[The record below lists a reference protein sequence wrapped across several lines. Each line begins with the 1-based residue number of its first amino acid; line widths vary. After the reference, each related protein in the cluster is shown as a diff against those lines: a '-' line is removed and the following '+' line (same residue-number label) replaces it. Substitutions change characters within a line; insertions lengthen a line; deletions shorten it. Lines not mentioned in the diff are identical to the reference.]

1 MSTLNSYATAP
12 GAQSGC
18 EDRRVRS
25 IERSKAGL
33 FETLAAAAAARDKA
47 VAALKEL
54 NLDVGSAKADAL
66 VAELESILT
75 P

>member
-1 MSTLNSYATAP
+1 MSDTPRTDAAEAEYEDGSRTVVYADFA
-12 GAQSGC
+12 
-18 EDRRVRS
+18 RRL
-25 IERSKAGL
+25 ER
-33 FETLAAAAAARDKA
+33 ELAAAAAARDKA